1 MKGEIIKLS
10 NNSNYQVIDTKVIDN
25 KTYMLLAKLDASGK
39 FAGTHSFYY
48 KSMTEK
54 NHIYGVTDKDEIK
67 MLEEAFKEYLK

>member
-10 NNSNYQVIDTKVIDN
+10 NNQNYQVLDTKSIN
-25 KTYMLLAKLDASGK
+25 GKLYMLLAKLDQSGK
-39 FAGTHSFYY
+39 FAGTHTFYF

-54 NHIYGVTDKDEIK
+54 NHIYGVTDKDEIA

>member
-10 NNSNYQVIDTKVIDN
+10 NNNNYQVIDTKVINN
-25 KTYMLLAKLDASGK
+25 KNYMLLAKLDISGK
-39 FAGTHSFYY
+39 FSGTHTFYY

-54 NHIYGVTDKDEIK
+54 NHIFGVTDKEEIN

>member
-10 NNSNYQVIDTKVIDN
+10 NNNNYQVIDTKSIN
-25 KTYMLLAKLDASGK
+25 GKLYMLLAKLDISGK
-39 FAGTHSFYY
+39 FAGTHSFYF

-54 NHIYGVTDKDEIK
+54 NHIYGVTDKEELA